1 MKRKKEPPSW
11 RGTDDRSDMFSSI
24 DSTLQ
29 ELDSPDQDESLLEK
43 VRELER
49 RHAIVQTLLH
59 ITASISSTLNF
70 QEVLKKIVDA
80 VVSITDCGR
89 GFLMLYD
96 DDGKLNFTIART
108 RDQTE
113 LQEKDFQ
120 ISQSIIKKVAESG
133 IPMFL
138 SNVREVQNLKDSPSI
153 IDLNIN
159 TAICIPLV
167 HEERLVGVI
176 YADSDRISAK
186 FSEADLSI
194 MNAFGGQAV
203 IAIENAKRHGELM
216 LSKKSLE
223 NQNVSLK
230 KRLSER
236 YEFSGMVGRS
246 KEMRAIFD
254 TISKVAPL
262 TTTILIQGETGTG
275 KELIAKAIH
284 HNSPRKDRPL
294 LSLNCGALPRDL
306 LESELFGYRRGAF
319 TGADQDRTGL
329 FEAANGGTVFLDEI
343 GEMAVELQVKLLR
356 TLQEGEIKR
365 LGDDRARSINVRLV
379 SATNKDL
386 AAEVERGSFRRD
398 LYYRLNV
405 VPILIPP
412 LRERREDILPLAD
425 FFIEKFALV
434 MGIRKP
440 GLTRPA
446 KELLLNHVWMG
457 NVREL
462 EHAIERA
469 LALGEGG
476 DVVDVDQFQQILSS
490 DVAAAET
497 DEGTSLKE
505 RLLVLERDYIN
516 RMLVKNGWNVS
527 KTAASL
533 KISRQQLYI
542 KIRRFGLA
550 AEDV

>member
-1 MKRKKEPPSW
+1 MHS
-11 RGTDDRSDMFSSI
+11 
-24 DSTLQ
+24 
-29 ELDSPDQDESLLEK
+29 
-43 VRELER
+43 
-49 RHAIVQTLLH
+49 
-59 ITASISSTLNF
+59 
-70 QEVLKKIVDA
+70 
-80 VVSITDCGR
+80 
-89 GFLMLYD
+89 
-96 DDGKLNFTIART
+96 
-108 RDQTE
+108 
-113 LQEKDFQ
+113 
-120 ISQSIIKKVAESG
+120 
-133 IPMFL
+133 
-138 SNVREVQNLKDSPSI
+138 
-153 IDLNIN
+153 
-159 TAICIPLV
+159 
-167 HEERLVGVI
+167 
-176 YADSDRISAK
+176 
-186 FSEADLSI
+186 
-194 MNAFGGQAV
+194 
-203 IAIENAKRHGELM
+203 
-216 LSKKSLE
+216 
-223 NQNVSLK
+223 
-230 KRLSER
+230 
-236 YEFSGMVGRS
+236 
-246 KEMRAIFD
+246 IFD

-262 TTTILIQGETGTG
+262 STTILIQGETGTG

-284 HNSPRKDRPL
+284 HNSPRKDKPL
-294 LSLNCGALPRDL
+294 LSVNCGALPRDL
-306 LESELFGYRRGAF
+306 LESELFGYRKGAF

-365 LGDDRARSINVRLV
+365 LGDDRARSINIRLI

-386 AAEVERGSFRRD
+386 AAEVERGAFRRD

-425 FFIEKFALV
+425 FFIEKYALI
-434 MGIRKP
+434 MGVKRP

-446 KELLLNHVWMG
+446 KELLLNHVWAG

-476 DVVDVDQFQQILSS
+476 DVVDVDQFQQILSN
-490 DVAAAET
+490 DVGAAEP

-527 KTAASL
+527 KTATSL

-542 KIRRFGLA
+542 KIKRFGLA